1 MPAVTPR
8 IVITLADAQL
18 RETVHASLASLGCP
32 LVDAGQAGADDL
44 VHIIDA
50 DSLTAGPH
58 DGAPRLALSADADSV
73 ARAFT
78 RGADDVLRVPFAP
91 GELGAR
97 VARLRQLRERDL
109 DLQRRARDARVL
121 LELTQ
126 TLTVNTDVREIL
138 RTVVCRLAAVAA
150 VDRCSVV
157 LARDDYEVGYVVACN
172 DDLDA
177 LDRTIDLGRYPEIQ
191 QVLASRRPLLIDDA
205 PTHPLLGAVRELV
218 SGTRFPYLALFP
230 IALEQRAFGV
240 LFLRASEARGRLDE
254 REQALCETLAN
265 ATAVALRN
273 AREIEQLREERLAVS
288 HARLEAE
295 RRLQVLEPYAD
306 LFLASADGMVVVDL
320 EGRPLYSNPRVTE
333 ISGYSADEIRDLK
346 MRDVVLPEDMHRLRM
361 LRDAFARREYPS
373 KFDLRLRRRDGEVRT
388 LSLSTSAALRDEKA
402 VIITVRDVTAERS
415 TAAELARTQ
424 SFLTSLIESSPDAIV
439 AASHTGAVLL
449 LNSAAE
455 RILGWCRADLGP
467 DAVIDSFFRE
477 GHFQEYARRVHGSVE
492 GRIEGARSEVI
503 ARDGEVIP
511 VLLSAGTLHAEDAEG
526 PGMVVIFSDQ
536 RERLRIEE
544 RLARVQSE
552 LGRTEQQSMIAELSG
567 AAAHELN
574 QPLTAIHGH
583 AELIKRRA
591 GEDTAMSRSA
601 EVILRE
607 AGRMADIVRRLGQ
620 VSRFE
625 TKPYVGTAKILD
637 LERSAPEPRGSQ
649 SSRPPSTE

>member
-1 MPAVTPR
+1 MPAVPPR
-8 IVITLADAQL
+8 IVITVADARL
-18 RETVHASLASLGCP
+18 RETVHGSLAPVGCP
-32 LVDAGQAGADDL
+32 VVDADEASADDL
-44 VHIIDA
+44 VHVVDA
-50 DSLTAGPH
+50 AALGPAPRA
-58 DGAPRLALSADADSV
+58 GAPLLALSPDAASV
-73 ARAFT
+73 ARAFEL
-78 RGADDVLRVPFAP
+78 GADDVLRVPFDA

-97 VARLRQLRERDL
+97 VARLRRRRERDL

-126 TLTVNTDVREIL
+126 TLTLNPDAREIL
-138 RTVVCRLAAVAA
+138 RTVVRRLAEVAA

-157 LARDDYEVGYVVACN
+157 LARDDFGLGYVVASN
-172 DDLDA
+172 DAPDEV
-177 LDRTIDLGRYPEIQ
+177 DRPLDLGRYPEIQ
-191 QVLASRRPLLIDDA
+191 EVLTSRRPLLIDDA

-240 LFLRASEARGRLDE
+240 LFLRASEERGRLDE
-254 REQALCETLAN
+254 REQALCETVAN
-265 ATAVALRN
+265 ATAAALRN
-273 AREIEQLREERLAVS
+273 AREIQRLREERLAVS

-295 RRLQVLEPYAD
+295 RKLQVLEPYAD
-306 LFLASADGMVVVDL
+306 LFLASADGMMVVDL
-320 EGRPLYSNPRVTE
+320 EGHPLYSNPRVTE
-333 ISGYSADEIRDLK
+333 ISGYSAAEVRELTMK
-346 MRDVVLPEDMHRLRM
+346 DVVVPEDHHRLRA
-361 LRDAFARREYPS
+361 LRDAFERREYPA
-373 KFDLRLRRRDGEVRT
+373 KFDLRVRRRDGEVRT
-388 LSLSTSAALRDEKA
+388 LSLSTSAALRDENA
-402 VIITVRDVTAERS
+402 VLITVRDVTAERS

-424 SFLTSLIESSPDAIV
+424 RFLTSLIESSPDAIV
-439 AASHTGAVLL
+439 AASNSGAVLL

-455 RILGWCRADLGP
+455 RILGWRRADLAPG
-467 DAVIDSFFRE
+467 AVIDGFFRE
-477 GHFQEYARRVHGSVE
+477 GHFQEYARRVHGAAE

-511 VLLSAGTLHAEDAEG
+511 VLLSAATLHADG
-526 PGMVVIFSDQ
+526 PGAGMVVIFSDQ

-552 LGRTEQQSMIAELSG
+552 LGRSEQQSMIAELSG

-574 QPLTAIHGH
+574 QPLTAISGH
-583 AELIKRRA
+583 AELLKRRA
-591 GEDTAMSRSA
+591 GDDPAMTRSA

-637 LERSAPEPRGSQ
+637 LERSAPESG
-649 SSRPPSTE
+649 RPPSTE

>member
-1 MPAVTPR
+1 MPVVTPR
-8 IVITLADAQL
+8 IVITLADALL
-18 RETVHASLASLGCP
+18 RETVHASLADVGCP
-32 LVDAGQAGADDL
+32 LVDAEQASADDL
-44 VHIIDA
+44 VHVIDA
-50 DSLTAGPH
+50 NALAPGPH
-58 DGAPRLALSADADSV
+58 TGAPLLALSADAASV
-73 ARAFT
+73 TRAFT
-78 RGADDVLRVPFAP
+78 LGADDVIRVPFDP

-126 TLTVNTDVREIL
+126 TLTVNTDAREIL
-138 RTVVCRLAAVAA
+138 RTVVCRLAAGAA

-157 LARDDYEVGYVVACN
+157 LARDDYELGYVVACN
-172 DDLDA
+172 DDPDA
-177 LDRTIDLGRYPEIQ
+177 LDRPIDLGRYPEIQ
-191 QVLASRRPLLIDDA
+191 QVLTSRRPLLIDDA
-205 PTHPLLGAVRELV
+205 PTHPLLDAVRELV

-254 REQALCETLAN
+254 REQALCETIAN
-265 ATAVALRN
+265 ATAAALRN
-273 AREIEQLREERLAVS
+273 AREIQRLREERLAVS

-333 ISGYSADEIRDLK
+333 ISGYSAEEIRDLK
-346 MRDVVLPEDMHRLRM
+346 MRDVVLPEDVPRLRM

-373 KFDLRLRRRDGEVRT
+373 KFDLRLRRRDGEVHT
-388 LSLSTSAALRDEKA
+388 LSLSTSAALRDENA

-511 VLLSAGTLHAEDAEG
+511 VLLSAGTLHAEGPG

-591 GEDTAMSRSA
+591 GEDPAMTRSA

-625 TKPYVGTAKILD
+625 TKPYVGSAKILD
-637 LERSAPEPRGSQ
+637 LERSAPEARGSQ
-649 SSRPPSTE
+649 SSRPPSSE

>member
-1 MPAVTPR
+1 MPVVTPR
-8 IVITLADAQL
+8 IVITLADALL
-18 RETVHASLASLGCP
+18 RETVHASLASVGCP
-32 LVDAGQAGADDL
+32 LVDAEQAGADDV
-44 VHIIDA
+44 VHVIDA
-50 DSLTAGPH
+50 DALVPGPH
-58 DGAPRLALSADADSV
+58 TGAPLLALSADATSV
-73 ARAFT
+73 TRAFAL
-78 RGADDVLRVPFAP
+78 GADDVLRVPFDP

-126 TLTVNTDVREIL
+126 TLTVNTDAREIL

-157 LARDDYEVGYVVACN
+157 LARDDYELGYVVACN
-172 DDLDA
+172 DDPDA
-177 LDRTIDLGRYPEIQ
+177 LDRPIDLGRYPEIQ

-205 PTHPLLGAVRELV
+205 PTHPLLDAVRELV

-240 LFLRASEARGRLDE
+240 LFLRASESRGRLDE
-254 REQALCETLAN
+254 REQALCETIAN
-265 ATAVALRN
+265 ATAAALRN
-273 AREIEQLREERLAVS
+273 AREIQRLREERLAVS

-333 ISGYSADEIRDLK
+333 ISGYSAEEIRELK
-346 MRDVVLPEDMHRLRM
+346 MRDVVPAEDMPRLRM

-373 KFDLRLRRRDGEVRT
+373 KFDLRLRRRDGEVHT
-388 LSLSTSAALRDEKA
+388 LSLSTSAALRDENA

-511 VLLSAGTLHAEDAEG
+511 VLLSAGTLHAEGPG

-591 GEDTAMSRSA
+591 GEDPAMTRSA

-637 LERSAPEPRGSQ
+637 LERSAPEARGSQ
-649 SSRPPSTE
+649 SSRPPSAE

>member
-1 MPAVTPR
+1 MPVVTPR
-8 IVITLADAQL
+8 IVITLADALL
-18 RETVHASLASLGCP
+18 RETVHASLASVGCP
-32 LVDAGQAGADDL
+32 LVDAEQAGADDL
-44 VHIIDA
+44 VHVIDA
-50 DSLTAGPH
+50 DALGPGPH
-58 DGAPRLALSADADSV
+58 NGAPLLALSADATSV
-73 ARAFT
+73 TRAFAL
-78 RGADDVLRVPFAP
+78 GADDVLRVPFDP

-126 TLTVNTDVREIL
+126 TLTVNTDAREIL

-157 LARDDYEVGYVVACN
+157 LARDDYELGYVVACN
-172 DDLDA
+172 DDPDA
-177 LDRTIDLGRYPEIQ
+177 LDRPIDLGRYPEIQ

-205 PTHPLLGAVRELV
+205 PTHPLLDAVRELV

-240 LFLRASEARGRLDE
+240 LFLRASESRGRLDE
-254 REQALCETLAN
+254 REQALCETIAN
-265 ATAVALRN
+265 ATAAALRN
-273 AREIEQLREERLAVS
+273 AREIQRLREERLAVS

-333 ISGYSADEIRDLK
+333 ISGYSAEEIRELK
-346 MRDVVLPEDMHRLRM
+346 MRDVVPAEDMPRLRM

-373 KFDLRLRRRDGEVRT
+373 KFDLRLRRRDGEVHT
-388 LSLSTSAALRDEKA
+388 LSLSTSAALRDENA

-511 VLLSAGTLHAEDAEG
+511 VLLSAGTLHAEGPG

-591 GEDTAMSRSA
+591 GDDPAMTRSA

-637 LERSAPEPRGSQ
+637 LERSAPETRGSQ
-649 SSRPPSTE
+649 SSRPPSAE

>member
-1 MPAVTPR
+1 MPSVAPR

-18 RETVHASLASLGCP
+18 RETVRESLASIGCP
-32 LVDAGQAGADDL
+32 LVEAAEASADDL
-44 VHIIDA
+44 VHVIDA
-50 DSLTAGPH
+50 DALGPTPRN
-58 DGAPRLALSADADSV
+58 GAPLLALSADAASV
-73 ARAFT
+73 TRAFT
-78 RGADDVLRVPFAP
+78 LGADDVLRVPFDP

-97 VARLRQLRERDL
+97 VARLRRRRERDL

-126 TLTVNTDVREIL
+126 TLTANTDAREIL
-138 RTVVCRLAAVAA
+138 RTVVCRLAEVAA

-157 LARDDYEVGYVVACN
+157 LARDDYELGYVVASN
-172 DDLDA
+172 DAPDA
-177 LDRTIDLGRYPEIQ
+177 LDRPLDLGRYPEIQ
-191 QVLASRRPLLIDDA
+191 EVLASRRPLLIDDA
-205 PTHPLLGAVRELV
+205 PTHPLLDAVRELV

-240 LFLRASEARGRLDE
+240 LFLRASEERGRLDE
-254 REQALCETLAN
+254 REQALCETVAN
-265 ATAVALRN
+265 ATAAALRN
-273 AREIEQLREERLAVS
+273 AREIQRLREERLAVS

-295 RRLQVLEPYAD
+295 RRLQTLEPYAD

-320 EGRPLYSNPRVTE
+320 QGHPLYSNPRVTE
-333 ISGYSADEIRDLK
+333 ITGYRPEEIR
-346 MRDVVLPEDMHRLRM
+346 ELRM
-361 LRDAFARREYPS
+361 LDIVVPEDHPRLRALGQAFARREYPS

-388 LSLSTSAALRDEKA
+388 LSLSTSAAMRDEGA
-402 VIITVRDVTAERS
+402 VLITVRDVTTERS

-439 AASHTGAVLL
+439 AASHTGAILL

-455 RILGWCRADLGP
+455 RILGWRRADLSA
-467 DAVIDSFFRE
+467 DAVIDGFFRE
-477 GHFQEYARRVHGSVE
+477 GHFQEYARRVHGTAE

-511 VLLSAGTLHAEDAEG
+511 VLLSAGTLHSDGPG

-552 LGRTEQQSMIAELSG
+552 LGRSEQQSMIAELSG

-591 GEDTAMSRSA
+591 AEDPAMTRSA

-637 LERSAPEPRGSQ
+637 LERSAPESGAAQ
-649 SSRPPSTE
+649 GSRPPSAE

>member
-1 MPAVTPR
+1 MPVVTPR
-8 IVITLADAQL
+8 IVITLADALL
-18 RETVHASLASLGCP
+18 RETVHASLASVGCP
-32 LVDAGQAGADDL
+32 LVDAEQAGADDL
-44 VHIIDA
+44 VHVIDA
-50 DSLTAGPH
+50 DALVQGPH
-58 DGAPRLALSADADSV
+58 TGAPLLALSADAASV
-73 ARAFT
+73 ARAFAL
-78 RGADDVLRVPFAP
+78 GADDVLRVPFDP

-126 TLTVNTDVREIL
+126 TLTVNTDTREIL

-157 LARDDYEVGYVVACN
+157 LARDDYELGYVVACN
-172 DDLDA
+172 DEPDA

-205 PTHPLLGAVRELV
+205 PTHPLLDAVRELV

-240 LFLRASEARGRLDE
+240 LFLRASESRGRLDE
-254 REQALCETLAN
+254 REQALCETVAN
-265 ATAVALRN
+265 ATAAALRN
-273 AREIEQLREERLAVS
+273 AREIQRLREERLAVS

-333 ISGYSADEIRDLK
+333 ISGYSAEEIRDLK
-346 MRDVVLPEDMHRLRM
+346 MRDVVPPEDMPRLRM

-373 KFDLRLRRRDGEVRT
+373 KFDLRLRRRDGEVHT

-511 VLLSAGTLHAEDAEG
+511 VLLSAGTLHAEGPG

-591 GEDTAMSRSA
+591 GDDPAMTRSA

-637 LERSAPEPRGSQ
+637 LERSAPEARASQ
-649 SSRPPSTE
+649 SSRPPSSE

>member
-1 MPAVTPR
+1 MPVVTPR

-18 RETVHASLASLGCP
+18 RETVHASLGSVGCP
-32 LVDAGQAGADDL
+32 VVDAEQAGADDL
-44 VHIIDA
+44 VHVIDA
-50 DSLTAGPH
+50 DALALGPRT
-58 DGAPRLALSADADSV
+58 GAPLLALSADAASV
-73 ARAFT
+73 TRAFT
-78 RGADDVLRVPFAP
+78 LGADDVIRVPFDP

-126 TLTVNTDVREIL
+126 TLTVNTDAREIL
-138 RTVVCRLAAVAA
+138 RTVVCRLAAVAS

-157 LARDDYEVGYVVACN
+157 LARDDYELGYVVACN
-172 DDLDA
+172 DDPDA
-177 LDRTIDLGRYPEIQ
+177 LDRPIDLGRYPEIQ

-205 PTHPLLGAVRELV
+205 PTHPLLDAVRELV

-240 LFLRASEARGRLDE
+240 LFLRASESRGRLDE
-254 REQALCETLAN
+254 REQALCETIAN
-265 ATAVALRN
+265 ATAAALRN
-273 AREIEQLREERLAVS
+273 AREIQRLREERLAVS

-333 ISGYSADEIRDLK
+333 ISGYSAEEIRDLK
-346 MRDVVLPEDMHRLRM
+346 MRDVVLPEDMPRLRM

-373 KFDLRLRRRDGEVRT
+373 KFDLRLRRRDGEVHT
-388 LSLSTSAALRDEKA
+388 LSLSTSAALRDENA

-511 VLLSAGTLHAEDAEG
+511 VLLSAGTLHAEGPG

-591 GEDTAMSRSA
+591 GEDPTMTRSA

-637 LERSAPEPRGSQ
+637 LERSSPEATGSQ

>member
-1 MPAVTPR
+1 MPVVTPR
-8 IVITLADAQL
+8 IVITLADALL
-18 RETVHASLASLGCP
+18 RETVHASLASVGCP
-32 LVDAGQAGADDL
+32 LVDAEQAGADDL
-44 VHIIDA
+44 VHVIDA
-50 DSLTAGPH
+50 DALGPGPH
-58 DGAPRLALSADADSV
+58 NGAPLLALSADATSV
-73 ARAFT
+73 TRAFAL
-78 RGADDVLRVPFAP
+78 GADDVLRVPFDP

-126 TLTVNTDVREIL
+126 TLTVNTDAREIL

-157 LARDDYEVGYVVACN
+157 LARDDYELGYVVACN
-172 DDLDA
+172 DDPDA
-177 LDRTIDLGRYPEIQ
+177 LDRPIDLGRYPEIQ
-191 QVLASRRPLLIDDA
+191 QVLVSRRPLLIDDA
-205 PTHPLLGAVRELV
+205 PTHPLLDAVRELV

-240 LFLRASEARGRLDE
+240 LFLRASESRGRLDE
-254 REQALCETLAN
+254 REQALCETIAN
-265 ATAVALRN
+265 ATAAALRN
-273 AREIEQLREERLAVS
+273 AREIQRLREERLAVS

-333 ISGYSADEIRDLK
+333 ISGYSAEEIRELK
-346 MRDVVLPEDMHRLRM
+346 MRDVVPAEDMPRLRM

-373 KFDLRLRRRDGEVRT
+373 KFDLRLRRRDGEVHT
-388 LSLSTSAALRDEKA
+388 LSLSTSAALRDENA

-511 VLLSAGTLHAEDAEG
+511 VLLSAGTLHAEGPG

-591 GEDTAMSRSA
+591 GDDPAMTRSA

-637 LERSAPEPRGSQ
+637 LERSAPETRGSQ
-649 SSRPPSTE
+649 SSRPPSAE